1 MTHLSREI
9 LYNITFDAT
18 EQDAA
23 VTEHLAG
30 CDECRRELANLNA
43 LAGDFA
49 LAQRSAPNAATLER
63 YTSLYS
69 EVQKKPSALSAFLQT
84 LRAAL
89 SWDSRQ
95 QMALQGVRSGAV
107 AAYRQLYTSS
117 SAEIELLIEPA
128 QQRYAIHGEI
138 MGTDDAN
145 LGHALVQ
152 LLDRS
157 GVAVHEVEAND
168 AGQFRMA
175 SIGGGAYRLLITPVD
190 GPVIEVESL
199 EIG

>member
-9 LYNITFDAT
+9 LYNITFDAA

-23 VTEHLAG
+23 VREHLAG
-30 CDECRRELANLNA
+30 CDECRRELANLTT
-43 LAGDFA
+43 LAGDFS
-49 LAQRSAPNAATLER
+49 LAQRSAPTAAALER
-63 YTSLYS
+63 YTSLYN
-69 EVQKKPSALSAFLQT
+69 EVQKKPSALSAFVQT

-95 QMALQGVRSGAV
+95 QLALQGVRSGAV

-145 LGHALVQ
+145 LGNALVQ
-152 LLDRS
+152 LLDR
-157 GVAVHEVEAND
+157 GGMAVHEAEADD

-175 SIGGGAYRLLITPVD
+175 SIGGGAYRWR
-190 GPVIEVESL
+190 
-199 EIG
+199 

>member
-1 MTHLSREI
+1 M
-9 LYNITFDAT
+9 A
-18 EQDAA
+18 
-23 VTEHLAG
+23 
-30 CDECRRELANLNA
+30 
-43 LAGDFA
+43 
-49 LAQRSAPNAATLER
+49 R
-63 YTSLYS
+63 YASLYD
-69 EVQKKPSALSAFLQT
+69 EVQKKPSALSAFMQT

-95 QMALQGVRSGAV
+95 QLALQGVRSGAV

-117 SAEIELLIEPA
+117 SAEIELMIEPA

-145 LGHALVQ
+145 LGSALIQ
-152 LLDRS
+152 LLDR
-157 GVAVHEVEAND
+157 GDTLVHEVEAND

-175 SIGGGAYRLLITPVD
+175 SVGAGAYRLLITPVD